1 MIFLHKN
8 HDAMTNTFLSD
19 DTSKSALA
27 KREILR
33 LCITHEESSISFFSK
48 TLGISVPTVTKLIS
62 ELKEDGFIL
71 DEGKIGTSGGRRPS
85 IFGLNP
91 NAGYFVGID
100 VARHHFHIAI
110 TDFKGNMLKYIE
122 DIEFVLESNSG
133 SFRQMCRMVQ
143 DNVVVAAGIPW
154 IKVLAAGVS
163 LSGRVNPEQGYSLT
177 YFVSDDLP
185 LKDLFQR
192 ELNVP
197 VSIENDSR
205 ALTYGEY
212 MYLGKNANK
221 DMIAINLSW
230 GLGMGM
236 ILDGHLY
243 YGKSGFSGEI
253 GHFPLLD
260 NNIMCRCGKVGCL
273 ETGASGSALRR
284 IIVEKLKAGR
294 RSSLS
299 KIYKENGNLDLSEIL
314 QAVQDGDVLAIEC
327 IGEIGEML
335 GRGIAGVI
343 NIFNPGLVIIG
354 GRLIVGK
361 DHLLLP
367 VRTVVN
373 KYSMARVASDTKIRL
388 STLGRKATVL
398 GDCLLARKKLL
409 GI

>member
-1 MIFLHKN
+1 
-8 HDAMTNTFLSD
+8 MTNTFLSD

-143 DNVVVAAGIPW
+143 DNVVAAGIPW

>member
-1 MIFLHKN
+1 
-8 HDAMTNTFLSD
+8 MTNSFLSD
-19 DTSKSALA
+19 TSGKNAQI
-27 KREILR
+27 KRQILR
-33 LCITHEESSISFFSK
+33 LCIEHDECSISYFSK
-48 TLGISVPTVTKLIS
+48 TLGISVPTITKLIG
-62 ELKEDGFIL
+62 ELIDDGYLL

-85 IFGLNP
+85 IYGLDP
-91 NAGYFVGID
+91 NAGFFVGID

-110 TDFKGNMLKYIE
+110 TDFKGNILKYIE
-122 DIEFVLESNSG
+122 DIEFVLESSG
-133 SFRQMCRMVQ
+133 ASFRQMCRMVK
-143 DNVVVAAGIPW
+143 DAVVAQGIPW

-212 MYLGKNANK
+212 MHLGKDADKN
-221 DMIAINLSW
+221 MIAFNLSW

-236 ILDGHLY
+236 ILDGRLY
-243 YGKSGFSGEI
+243 YGKSGYSGEI

-260 NNIMCRCGKVGCL
+260 NDIMCRCGKVGCL
-273 ETGASGSALRR
+273 ETGASGSALHRF
-284 IIVEKLKAGR
+284 IVERLKAGR

-299 KIYKENGNLDLSEIL
+299 KSYKERGEIDLSEIL
-314 QAVQDGDVLAIEC
+314 DAVENGDVLAIEC
-327 IGEIGEML
+327 IGEVGAML

-343 NIFNPGLVIIG
+343 NIFNPGLVIVG

-361 DHLLLP
+361 EHLLLP
-367 VRTVVN
+367 VRTAVN
-373 KYSMARVASDTKIRL
+373 RLSMPRVTSDTKIRL
-388 STLGRKATVL
+388 STLGRKAIVL

>member
-1 MIFLHKN
+1 
-8 HDAMTNTFLSD
+8 MTNSFLN
-19 DTSKSALA
+19 DTIGKNAQI
-27 KREILR
+27 KRAILR
-33 LCITHEESSISFFSK
+33 LCISHDESSISYFSK
-48 TLGISVPTVTKLIS
+48 TLGISVPTITKLIG
-62 ELKEDGFIL
+62 ELIDDGFLL

-100 VARHHFHIAI
+100 IARHHFHIAV
-110 TDFKGNMLKYIE
+110 TDFKGNLIKYIE
-122 DIEFVLESNSG
+122 DIEFVLESNSQ
-133 SFRQMCRMVQ
+133 SFREMCRMVK
-143 DNVVVAAGIPW
+143 DCVVSAGVPW
-154 IKVLAAGVS
+154 IKVLSAGVS
-163 LSGRVNPEQGYSLT
+163 LTGRVNPEEGYSLT

-192 ELNVP
+192 ELNIP

-212 MYLGKNANK
+212 MMLGKNANK

-236 ILDGHLY
+236 ILDGQLY

-260 NNIMCRCGKVGCL
+260 NDIMCRCGKVGCL
-273 ETGASGSALRR
+273 ETGASGSALHRM
-284 IIVEKLKAGR
+284 IIEKLKAGR
-294 RSSLS
+294 RSSLF
-299 KIYKENGNLDLSEIL
+299 KLYKENGDLELSEIL

-327 IGEIGEML
+327 IGIIGETL
-335 GRGIAGVI
+335 GRGISGII

-361 DHLLLP
+361 DHLILP
-367 VRTVVN
+367 IRTAVN
-373 KYSMARVASDTKIRL
+373 RLSMERVSSDTKIRL
-388 STLGRKATVL
+388 STLGRKAIAI
-398 GDCLLARKKLL
+398 GDCFLSRKKLL

>member
-1 MIFLHKN
+1 
-8 HDAMTNTFLSD
+8 MTNSFLN
-19 DTSKSALA
+19 DTSGKNAQI

-33 LCITHEESSISFFSK
+33 LCISHDESSISYFSK
-48 TLGISVPTVTKLIS
+48 TLGISVPTITKLIG
-62 ELKEDGFIL
+62 ELIDDGFLL

-85 IFGLNP
+85 IYGLNP

-100 VARHHFHIAI
+100 IARHHFHIAV
-110 TDFKGNMLKYIE
+110 TDFKGNLLHYVD
-122 DIEFVLESNSG
+122 DIEFVLESNTG
-133 SFRQMCRMVQ
+133 SFREMCRMVK
-143 DNVVVAAGIPW
+143 DCVVSFGIPW

-197 VSIENDSR
+197 VGIENDSR

-212 MYLGKNANK
+212 MNLGKHANK

-253 GHFPLLD
+253 GHFPLL
-260 NNIMCRCGKVGCL
+260 NNDVMCRCGKVGCL
-273 ETGASGSALRR
+273 ETGASGSALHRM
-284 IIVEKLKAGR
+284 IIEKLKAGR

-299 KIYKENGNLDLSEIL
+299 KIYRENGDIDLSDIL
-314 QAVQDGDVLAIEC
+314 QAVHDGDVLAIEC
-327 IGEIGEML
+327 IGEIGETL
-335 GRGIAGVI
+335 GRGISGII

-354 GRLIVGK
+354 GRLVVGK
-361 DHLLLP
+361 DHLILP
-367 VRTVVN
+367 IRTSVN
-373 KYSMARVASDTKIRL
+373 RLSMERVASDTKIRL
-388 STLGRKATVL
+388 STLGRKAIVL
-398 GDCLLARKKLL
+398 GDCLLSRKKLL

>member
-1 MIFLHKN
+1 
-8 HDAMTNTFLSD
+8 MTNSFLND
-19 DTSKSALA
+19 KSGKNAQI
-27 KREILR
+27 KRDILR
-33 LCITHEESSISFFSK
+33 LCISHEESSISFFSK
-48 TLGISVPTVTKLIS
+48 NLGISVPTITKLIG
-62 ELKEDGFIL
+62 ELIDEGFLL

-91 NAGYFVGID
+91 NAGFFVGID
-100 VARHHFHIAI
+100 IARHHFHIAI
-110 TDFKGNMLKYIE
+110 TDFKGNLLHYIE
-122 DIEFVLESNSG
+122 DIEFVLESNGS
-133 SFRQMCRMVQ
+133 SFREICRMIK
-143 DNVVVAAGIPW
+143 DRVVAAGIPW
-154 IKVLAAGVS
+154 IKVLSAGVS
-163 LSGRVNPEQGYSLT
+163 LYGRVNPEKGYSLSF
-177 YFVSDDLP
+177 FVSDDLP

-212 MYLGKNANK
+212 MNLDRGSVK

-236 ILDGHLY
+236 ILDGQLY

-260 NNIMCRCGKVGCL
+260 NDIMCRCGKVGCL
-273 ETGASGSALRR
+273 ETGASGSALQRM
-284 IIVEKLKAGR
+284 IIEKLKAGR

-299 KIYKENGNLDLSEIL
+299 RSFKEHGELDLSEIL
-314 QAVQDGDVLAIEC
+314 KAVQDGDVLAIEC
-327 IGEIGEML
+327 IGQIGETL
-335 GRGIAGVI
+335 GRGISGII

-361 DHLLLP
+361 DYLILP
-367 VRTVVN
+367 IRTAVN
-373 KYSMARVASDTKIRL
+373 RLSMERVTADTKIRL
-388 STLGRKATVL
+388 STLGRKAIAI
-398 GDCLLARKKLL
+398 GDCFLSRKKLL

>member
-1 MIFLHKN
+1 
-8 HDAMTNTFLSD
+8 MTNSFLD
-19 DTSKSALA
+19 DSTGKNAFI

-33 LCITHEESSISFFSK
+33 LCIEHDESSISYFSK
-48 TLGISVPTVTKLIS
+48 TLGISVPTITKLIG
-62 ELKEDGFIL
+62 ELIDEGYLL

-91 NAGYFVGID
+91 DAGYFVGID
-100 VARHHFHIAI
+100 VARHHFHVAI
-110 TDFKGNMLKYIE
+110 SDFKGNMLKYIE
-122 DIEFVLESNSG
+122 DIEFVLESSG
-133 SFRQMCRMVQ
+133 ASFRQMCRMVK
-143 DNVVVAAGIPW
+143 DAVIAEGVPW

-185 LKDLFQR
+185 LRELFQR

-212 MYLGKNANK
+212 MHLGKDADRN
-221 DMIAINLSW
+221 MIAFNLSW

-236 ILDGHLY
+236 IMDGRLY
-243 YGKSGFSGEI
+243 YGKSGYSGEI

-260 NNIMCRCGKVGCL
+260 NDIMCRCGKVGCL
-273 ETGASGSALRR
+273 ETGASGSALHRL
-284 IIVEKLKAGR
+284 IIEKLKAGR

-299 KIYKENGNLDLSEIL
+299 RTYREKGEIDLSEIL
-314 QAVQDGDVLAIEC
+314 DAVENGDVLAIEC
-327 IGEIGEML
+327 IGEVGAML

-343 NIFNPGLVIIG
+343 NIFNPGLVIVG

-367 VRTVVN
+367 VRTAVN
-373 KYSMARVASDTKIRL
+373 RLSMARVTADTKIRL
-388 STLGRKATVL
+388 STLGRKAIVF

>member
-1 MIFLHKN
+1 
-8 HDAMTNTFLSD
+8 MTNSFLN
-19 DTSKSALA
+19 DTTGKNAQI
-27 KREILR
+27 KRAILR
-33 LCITHEESSISFFSK
+33 LCISHDESSISYFSK
-48 TLGISVPTVTKLIS
+48 TLGISVPTITKLIG
-62 ELKEDGFIL
+62 ELIDEGFLL

-100 VARHHFHIAI
+100 IARHHFHIAV
-110 TDFKGNMLKYIE
+110 TDFKGNLIKYIE
-122 DIEFVLESNSG
+122 DIEFVLESNSQ
-133 SFRQMCRMVQ
+133 SFREMCRMVK
-143 DNVVVAAGIPW
+143 DCVVSAGVPW
-154 IKVLAAGVS
+154 IKVLSAGVS
-163 LSGRVNPEQGYSLT
+163 LTGRVNPEEGYSLT

-192 ELNVP
+192 ELNIP

-212 MYLGKNANK
+212 MMLGKNANK

-236 ILDGHLY
+236 ILDGQLY

-260 NNIMCRCGKVGCL
+260 NDIMCRCGKVGCL
-273 ETGASGSALRR
+273 ETGASGSALHRM
-284 IIVEKLKAGR
+284 IIEKLKAGR
-294 RSSLS
+294 RSSLF
-299 KIYKENGNLDLSEIL
+299 KLYKENGDLELSEIL

-327 IGEIGEML
+327 IGIIGETL
-335 GRGIAGVI
+335 GRGISGII

-361 DHLLLP
+361 DHLILP
-367 VRTVVN
+367 IRTAVN
-373 KYSMARVASDTKIRL
+373 RLSMERVSSDTKIRL
-388 STLGRKATVL
+388 STLGRKAIAI
-398 GDCLLARKKLL
+398 GDCFLSRKKLL